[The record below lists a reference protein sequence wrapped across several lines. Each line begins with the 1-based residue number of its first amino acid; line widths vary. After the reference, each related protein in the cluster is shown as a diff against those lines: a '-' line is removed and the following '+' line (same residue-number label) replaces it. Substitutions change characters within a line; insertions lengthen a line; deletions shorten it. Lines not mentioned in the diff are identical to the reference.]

1 MKVIETTLQQVR
13 QAEQISRTDL
23 ISSISTLSELKIVS
37 DVQHRKIEDLENKLQ
52 ESVDEAQRYQ
62 DKLVEIRDR
71 CNQLTMSCEEERN
84 KRSDDP
90 TPHPTHP
97 DSVLSLGWS
106 SRDSVMKIR
115 DKERRRRI
123 RSQS

>member
-84 KRSDDP
+84 KRSDDLHP
-90 TPHPTHP
+90 PSTPPILT
-97 DSVLSLGWS
+97 LFC
-106 SRDSVMKIR
+106 R
-115 DKERRRRI
+115 
-123 RSQS
+123 